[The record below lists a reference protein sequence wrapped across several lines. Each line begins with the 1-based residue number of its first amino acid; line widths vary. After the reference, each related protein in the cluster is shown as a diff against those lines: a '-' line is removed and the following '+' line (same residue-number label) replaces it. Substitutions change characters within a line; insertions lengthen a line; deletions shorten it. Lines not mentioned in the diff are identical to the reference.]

1 MAEQVVV
8 LVTDSQWRGPV
19 ANELTDKAGKQYR
32 LSFDPGEGSGN
43 YPRTTIEDETAAR
56 EVQ

>member
-8 LVTDSQWRGPV
+8 LVDSQWRGPV
-19 ANELTDKAGKQYR
+19 VNEIGDSAGKQYR

-43 YPRTTIEDETAAR
+43 YPRTTNEGEAATR
-56 EVQ
+56 ES